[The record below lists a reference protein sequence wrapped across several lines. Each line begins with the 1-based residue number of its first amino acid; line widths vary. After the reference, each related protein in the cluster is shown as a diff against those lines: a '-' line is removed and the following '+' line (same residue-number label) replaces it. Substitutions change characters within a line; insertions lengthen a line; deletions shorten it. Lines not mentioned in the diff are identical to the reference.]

1 MAVNYFKKIGARRLL
16 IMIMGNVFLGM
27 GISIFKLSGLGNDP
41 FSGMVMAL
49 ANILGFS
56 YASFLLVI
64 NGGLFIFE
72 LAAGRRLIGIGTLV
86 NAFLLGYIVTF
97 FNGLWPLLFPVP
109 DTMLLRVVT
118 VLVGVIVTSFGVS
131 LYQTPNAGVAP
142 YDSISLI
149 TAKSRPL
156 IPYFWHR
163 IATDA
168 VCAVICFLAGGII
181 GLGTLVSAFG
191 LGPMKTFAIFLQYLL
206 QCPCG
211 RTAGKRLLRQV
222 SARPKQSLR
231 PFPYL
236 IACWPLALYISYH
249 S

>member
-16 IMIMGNVFLGM
+16 IMIMGNIFLGM

-56 YASFLLVI
+56 YASFLLV
-64 NGGLFIFE
+64 FIFE

-109 DTMLLRVVT
+109 DTMLRRVVT

-191 LGPMKTFAIFLQYLL
+191 LGPIVHFFNVHVA
-206 QCPCG
+206 G
-211 RTAGKRLLRQV
+211 RLVKD
-222 SARPKQSLR
+222 
-231 PFPYL
+231 
-236 IACWPLALYISYH
+236 C
-249 S
+249 

>member
-149 TAKSRPL
+149 TAKSRPF

-191 LGPMKTFAIFLQYLL
+191 LGPIVHFFNVHVA
-206 QCPCG
+206 G
-211 RTAGKRLLRQV
+211 RLVKD
-222 SARPKQSLR
+222 
-231 PFPYL
+231 
-236 IACWPLALYISYH
+236 C
-249 S
+249 